1 MHPQFF
7 KTARIASLFILVA
20 TALSCATTGREVLPD
35 GRAVYKKAGSADIA
49 RSEVIEGTVT
59 DAATRKGI
67 RGATVEIKNANM
79 GMGYYRLETDSSGAF
94 RIVDFIKHVRYRIE
108 ISANGYVPY
117 ITTESISAGRYA
129 IELRREGILEGMVR
143 DSAGAPIAGVEVKL
157 SSEYG
162 GEHDERPMDR
172 PLIATSD
179 AGGKYSFS
187 RLAEGSYAVAFAKT
201 GYITETA
208 VIQRLK
214 SGERFAL
221 PMRLFRPA
229 SIAGSIAIQNVDSP
243 AVNMNITLKGRV
255 THATVSYHDGSY
267 RIDDIKPG
275 TYAVSLSHE
284 GFHALDAPPLAIQE
298 GAQINGFNFT
308 VRPKEPQLQVYAYRY
323 TFAPGMKVEFNLKT
337 IRLEKVNARIYRVP
351 LGLILSGRV
360 DPNKLDVRAVKLQAV
375 REWELPVQDFQPYEW
390 RYQAMDLSEPLP
402 AGAYC
407 VEVAGAGR
415 AVDRKFF
422 TVTSTGLVVKRSRE
436 SVFAYVTS
444 LVTNEPVPN
453 ASVVVFDNTPVK
465 QDIRARRTATKPP
478 ERIEDLPVK
487 IVHRGKTDAGGVF
500 HHPLKS
506 GMHLSV
512 LAVAPDNSYAF
523 ASTGSPYSFAQEESK
538 YFVYTDR
545 PVYRAGDTV
554 FYKIIG
560 KKRERRFAPLSSSA
574 LQYEIRNADFDET
587 IQSGTM
593 TLDQWGTY
601 GGSIKLDGEARLG
614 EHHIRVGKTAETLYG
629 SGRFYVEQYRKPE
642 FKIDISP
649 ARPYFINGDTAEFR
663 VDAKYFFGAPLKGAL
678 VKYRF
683 YESRLRD
690 TDTTYWWEEDY
701 GHSEAYNRIKLEG
714 DRYLDDNGVAA
725 LRLACGSF
733 PYDRE
738 ITLEATIVDRSN
750 VSITSRAS
758 VKVGRGDFYIK
769 INPAQ
774 SFFAD
779 DEKKIIDVKT
789 TAHDGAPVSA
799 PVEVKVFRYLWKPWQ
814 RVYVHDKVPVFERKF
829 QTDAKGAFRLELP
842 KKFDLYGEFDII
854 AAARDRREN
863 EITASRVV
871 WVYSSRGAR
880 VDSRFKN
887 LELSVDRPTL
897 DKPGEITCL
906 LKSRFPDAWVC
917 LTVEGRDVYEKKV
930 VRMTGNVMPVKMLIK
945 DEYAPNCY
953 ITATMQRSR
962 ALFTSSAGVTLP
974 DADTRIMISIT
985 PAKEKYLPG
994 EKATVRF
1001 EVDDENGKP
1010 LRADLSLGVVDEAIY
1025 SIRHDH
1031 TPKMLDFFYAKI
1043 SNWVLTNY
1051 SYPITVLAGA
1061 AKEGKVKVREKFEDT
1076 AFWRADIRTGDD
1088 GRAEVSFDLP
1098 DNLTTW
1104 RLTARGHDLAG
1115 RVGERRSEILVTQD
1129 LIARVGKPRFMVEG
1143 DTVGLVGIVNSNTTR
1158 GLPDVK
1164 TELKAD
1170 DAPVQPD
1177 ESVRMSLP
1185 AFGSARAYYTVKAP
1199 EGKDSMKLLFSA
1211 TADTEARDA
1220 LALSIPVHS
1229 RGVPYALYG
1238 VGDMAENRTVS
1249 VKPPPAADDFDFVPS
1264 EIVISLN
1271 PGPIARMAKAARY
1284 LAEYPFGC
1292 VEQNINRFLPA
1303 IALKSVLKKR
1313 GMEGLIAGLRV
1324 EETATAGLERVQRA
1338 QNDDG
1343 SWGWW
1348 SGDRGNEFL
1357 TGYALYALHTA
1368 KRLGYPVENG
1378 RVVNALQAVE
1388 RMLTDAANDRDAAAY
1403 LLYVYAL
1410 YGRWNDPAFRAI
1422 AADKKPTAYTLSFL
1436 VRALALGRNIRNLQ
1450 PSDRERLETALPRAL
1465 DALRNMQKRD
1475 ARGVYWEALPSHA
1488 WIWQGGSV
1496 ELTAHVLESLV
1507 VAGDRSPLPAQI
1519 LGSISRRGRDDRWNS
1534 TKETA
1539 TVILAACRQLEAL
1552 DGGSAESGTVAF
1564 SLDGKPIASISYD
1577 TGSMK
1582 DLAALSRRVAVPAT
1596 AAVEGYTIIADGSA
1610 GGEVSFDVTLRGN
1623 LYFKSSGFMSLFKS
1637 EERSMRS
1644 LENGIGLSR
1653 GFHAVTRVRDINNN
1667 EYLVP
1672 QAISSSAPIRVGDE
1686 IMVKVRFRAQ
1696 DDFEYLVLE
1705 DYLPSGF
1712 EVVMN
1717 NAYDEYQPYSHSE
1730 RRDNRMVFFFT
1741 RISKGEIYEIAYI
1754 MRAELP
1760 GRFLVKPARI
1770 ECMYEPSI
1778 QGWAVPA
1785 RFSVEKK

>member
-1 MHPQFF
+1 MHSRFF
-7 KTARIASLFILVA
+7 KTARLASFFILIA
-20 TALSCATTGREVLPD
+20 AAFSCATAGREVLPD
-35 GRAVYKKAGSADIA
+35 GRAVYKRAGSADLA

-79 GMGYYRLETDSSGAF
+79 GMGYYRLETDSGGRF
-94 RIVDFIKHVRYRIE
+94 RIDDFIKHVRYRIE
-108 ISANGYVPY
+108 VSADGYVPHV
-117 ITTESISAGRYA
+117 TTETISAGKYA
-129 IELRREGILEGMVR
+129 IELRREGILEGVVR
-143 DSAGAPIAGVEVKL
+143 DSAGVPIAGVEVKL
-157 SSEYG
+157 SSGFQG
-162 GEHDERPMDR
+162 GDDERPMDR
-172 PLIATSD
+172 PLIAASD
-179 AGGKYSFS
+179 AAGRYSFS
-187 RLAEGSYAVAFAKT
+187 RLAEGSYAVAFAKN
-201 GYITETA
+201 GYIAETA

-229 SIAGSIAIQNVDSP
+229 SLSGSIAIEGVDSP
-243 AVNMNITLKGRV
+243 AVNMNLTLKGRV
-255 THATVSYHDGSY
+255 THGTVSYHDGSY
-267 RIDDIKPG
+267 RVDDIKPG
-275 TYAVSLSHE
+275 AYAVSLSHE
-284 GFHALDAPPLAIQE
+284 GFYALNTPPISIQE
-298 GAQINGFNFT
+298 GAEIKGFNFT
-308 VRPKEPQLQVYAYRY
+308 VKPKEPQLQVYAYRY

-337 IRLEKVNARIYRVP
+337 IRLEKINARIYRVP
-351 LGLILSGRV
+351 MGLMLGGRV
-360 DPNKLDVRAVKLQAV
+360 DPNKIDVRAEKFETV

-444 LVTNEPVPN
+444 LVTNEPVAN
-453 ASVVVFDNTPVK
+453 AAIVVFDNTPVK
-465 QDIRARRTATKPP
+465 QEARARRTATKPP

-487 IVHRGKTDAGGVF
+487 IVYRGKTDQGGVF
-500 HHPLKS
+500 HHRLKS

-523 ASTGSPYSFAQEESK
+523 ASTGSPYSFAQEESRF
-538 YFVYTDR
+538 FVYTDR
-545 PVYRAGDTV
+545 PVYRSGDTV
-554 FYKIIG
+554 FYKIIA
-560 KKRERRFAPLSSSA
+560 KKRERRFAPLSSA
-574 LQYEIRNADFDET
+574 PLRYEIQNADFEET
-587 IQSGTM
+587 VQSGSV
-593 TLDQWGTY
+593 TLDEWGTY
-601 GGSIKLDGEARLG
+601 SGSIKLDGEAHLG
-614 EHHIRVGKTAETLYG
+614 EYRIRVGGTAETMHG

-642 FKIDISP
+642 FRIDITP

-663 VDAKYFFGAPLKGAL
+663 VDARYFFGAPLKGAL
-678 VKYRF
+678 VRYRF

-701 GHSEAYNRIKLEG
+701 GHDDAYNRIRLEG

-769 INPAQ
+769 INP
-774 SFFAD
+774 SRGFFAD
-779 DEKKIIDVKT
+779 DEKKAVEVKT
-789 TAHDGAPVSA
+789 IAHDGTPVSA
-799 PVEVKVFRYLWKPWQ
+799 PVEIKVLRYIWKPWQ
-814 RVYVHDKVPVFERKF
+814 RVYVHDKTPVFERKL
-829 QTDAKGAFRLELP
+829 QTDEKGAYRFELP
-842 KKFDLYGEFDII
+842 KKFDLYGEFDIL
-854 AAARDRREN
+854 ATASDRREN
-863 EITASRVV
+863 LITASRVV

-887 LELSVDRPTL
+887 LELSVDRPIL

-930 VRMTGNVMPVKMLIK
+930 VRMTGNVMPVKMIIK
-945 DEYAPNCY
+945 EEYAPNCF

-962 ALFTSSAGVTLP
+962 ALFTNSAGVTLP
-974 DADTRIMISIT
+974 DADTRIMISLT
-985 PAKEKYLPG
+985 PSKEKYLPG
-994 EKATVRF
+994 EKATVRLK
-1001 EVDDENGKP
+1001 VDDENGKP

-1076 AFWRADIRTGDD
+1076 AFWKADIRTGDD

-1104 RLTARGHDLAG
+1104 RLTARGHDMAG
-1115 RVGERRSEILVTQD
+1115 RVGERKSEILVTQD
-1129 LIARVGKPRFMVEG
+1129 LIARVGKPRFMIEG
-1143 DTVGLVGIVNSNTTR
+1143 DTVGLVGIVNSNTAR

-1164 TELKAD
+1164 TELRAD

-1177 ESVRMSLP
+1177 ESVRISLP

-1199 EGKDSMKLLFSA
+1199 DGRNSMKLLFTA
-1211 TADTEARDA
+1211 TADAAARDA
-1220 LALSIPVHS
+1220 LALTIPVHS

-1238 VGDMAENRTVS
+1238 AGDMAGNRTVT
-1249 VKPPPAADDFDFVPS
+1249 VQPPPQAEDFDFVPS

-1271 PGPIARMAKAARY
+1271 PGPVARMAKAAGY

-1292 VEQNINRFLPA
+1292 VEQSINRFLPA
-1303 IALKSVLKKR
+1303 LALRALLAKK
-1313 GMEGLIAGLRV
+1313 GMEGLVAGLKV
-1324 EETATAGLERVQRA
+1324 EETAAAGIERVQRA

-1357 TGYALYALHTA
+1357 TGYALFALHTA
-1368 KRLGYPVENG
+1368 GRLGYTIDRERVENG
-1378 RVVNALQAVE
+1378 LRAVE
-1388 RMLTDAANDRDAAAY
+1388 RMLSDSSGDHDTAAY
-1403 LLYVYAL
+1403 LLYIHSL
-1410 YGRWNDPAFRAI
+1410 YGRWNDPAFRRI
-1422 AADKKPTAYTLSFL
+1422 AAGKKPTAYTLSFL
-1436 VRALALGRNIRNLQ
+1436 VRALALSRNMRNLQ
-1450 PSDRERLETALPRAL
+1450 PSERERIDAVLPGSI
-1465 DALRNMQKRD
+1465 DGLRNMQKRD
-1475 ARGVYWEALPSHA
+1475 ARGVYWEAPPSHA
-1488 WIWQGGSV
+1488 WSWQGGSV

-1519 LGSISRRGRDDRWNS
+1519 LGSLSRRGRDDRWNS

-1539 TVILAACRQLEAL
+1539 TVILAACRHLEIAGF
-1552 DGGSAESGTVAF
+1552 GGVGSGTAAF
-1564 SLDGKPIASISYD
+1564 SLDGKPVTSISYD
-1577 TGSMK
+1577 TGAVK
-1582 DLAALSRRVAVPAT
+1582 DLAALTRHVAIT
-1596 AAVEGYTIIADGSA
+1596 ETSAAKAYTITAEGSA
-1610 GGEVSFDVTLRGN
+1610 EAEVSFDVTLRGN

-1637 EERSMRS
+1637 EERGIRS

-1653 GFHAVTRVRDINNN
+1653 SFHAITRVRDINNN
-1667 EYLVP
+1667 EYMVP
-1672 QAISSSAPIRVGDE
+1672 QSISSSAPVRVGDE

-1696 DDFEYLVLE
+1696 DSFEYLVLE

-1712 EVVMN
+1712 EVVLK

-1741 RISKGEIYEIAYI
+1741 SIRKEEIYEIAYI

-1760 GRFLVKPARI
+1760 GSFLVKPARM

-1785 RFSVEKK
+1785 RFAVEKK

>member
-1 MHPQFF
+1 MRSRFF
-7 KTARIASLFILVA
+7 KAAHTVPFFILIAAV
-20 TALSCATTGREVLPD
+20 LSCATAGREVLPD
-35 GRAVYKKAGSADIA
+35 GRTVYKKASTADLA
-49 RSEVIEGTVT
+49 RPEVIEGTVI
-59 DAATRKGI
+59 DAATRKVI

-79 GMGYYRLETDSSGAF
+79 GMGYYRLETDSGGAF
-94 RIVDFIKHVRYRIE
+94 LIDDFIKHVRYRIE
-108 ISANGYVPY
+108 VSADGYVPY
-117 ITTESISAGRYA
+117 ITTDSISAGKYA
-129 IELRREGILEGMVR
+129 IELRREGIFEGVVR
-143 DSAGAPIAGVEVKL
+143 DSADVPVSGVEVKL
-157 SSEYG
+157 SSEIE
-162 GEHDERPMDR
+162 GEGDERPMDR
-172 PLIATSD
+172 PLVATSD
-179 AGGKYSFS
+179 AAGRYSFS
-187 RLAEGSYAVAFAKT
+187 RLAEGSYVVAFAKA
-201 GYITETA
+201 GYIAETA

-229 SIAGSIAIQNVDSP
+229 SLSGSIAIQGVDSP

-255 THATVSYHDGSY
+255 PHAAVSYHDGSY

-275 TYAVSLSHE
+275 AYAVSLSHE
-284 GFHALDAPPLAIQE
+284 GFYALTTPPITIRE
-298 GAQINGFNFT
+298 GAEIKGFDFT
-308 VRPKEPQLQVYAYRY
+308 VKPKEPQLQVYAYRY
-323 TFAPGMKVEFNLKT
+323 TFAPGMKVEFSLKT

-351 LGLILSGRV
+351 MGLVLSGRV
-360 DPNKLDVRAVKLQAV
+360 DPNKLDVREAKLETV
-375 REWELPVQDFQPYEW
+375 REWELPVRDFQPYEW
-390 RYQAMDLSEPLP
+390 RYQSLDLSEPLP

-422 TVTSTGLVVKRSRE
+422 TVTSTGLVVKRSRD

-444 LVTNEPVPN
+444 LVNDEPVAN
-453 ASVVVFDNTPVK
+453 AAVVVFDNTPVK
-465 QDIRARRTATKPP
+465 QEARARRSATKPP
-478 ERIEDLPVK
+478 ERLEDLPIK
-487 IVHRGKTDAGGVF
+487 IVDRGKTDASGIF
-500 HHPLKS
+500 HHRLKS

-560 KKRERRFAPLSSSA
+560 KKRERRFAPLSSMA
-574 LQYEIRNADFDET
+574 LRYEIRNADLDET
-587 IQSGTM
+587 VQSGTM
-593 TLDQWGTY
+593 TLDQWGTCS
-601 GGSIKLDGEARLG
+601 GSIKLESEAHLG
-614 EHHIRVGKTAETLYG
+614 EYSIRVGRTAETLFG

-779 DEKKIIDVKT
+779 DEKKIVEVKT
-789 TAHDGAPVSA
+789 IAHDGAAVSA
-799 PVEVKVFRYLWKPWQ
+799 PVEIRVFRYIWKPWQ
-814 RVYVHDKVPVFERKF
+814 RVYVHDRVPVFERKF
-829 QTDAKGAFRLELP
+829 QTDAKGVYRLELP
-842 KKFDLYGEFDII
+842 KKFDLYGEFDIL

-887 LELSVDRPTL
+887 LELSVDRPEL
-897 DKPGEITCL
+897 DRPDEVTCL

-930 VRMTGNVMPVKMLIK
+930 VRMTGNVMPVKMNIK
-945 DEYAPNCY
+945 EEYAPNCY

-974 DADTRIMISIT
+974 DADTRIMISIA

-1001 EVDDENGKP
+1001 TVGDENGKP

-1025 SIRHDH
+1025 SIRPDH

-1076 AFWRADIRTGDD
+1076 AFWKADIRTGDD

-1104 RLTARGHDLAG
+1104 RLTARGHDLSG

-1129 LIARVGKPRFMVEG
+1129 LIARLGKPRFMVEG
-1143 DTVGLVGIVNSNTTR
+1143 DTVGLIGIVNSNTTR
-1158 GLPDVK
+1158 GLPDIR

-1170 DAPVQPD
+1170 GAVVQPD

-1199 EGKDSMKLLFSA
+1199 EGRDGIKLLFTA
-1211 TADTEARDA
+1211 TADAAARDA
-1220 LALSIPVHS
+1220 LALGIPVHS

-1238 VGDMAENRTVS
+1238 SGDMAGNRTVT
-1249 VKPPPAADDFDFVPS
+1249 VEPPPGADDFDFVPT

-1271 PGPIARMAKAARY
+1271 PGPVVRMAKAARY

-1292 VEQNINRFLPA
+1292 VEQDINRFLPA
-1303 IALKSVLKKR
+1303 LALKALLAKK
-1313 GMEGLIAGLRV
+1313 GMEGLVAGLKV
-1324 EETATAGLERVQRA
+1324 EETAAIGLERLQRA

-1368 KRLGYPVENG
+1368 KSLGYTVNRERVGNG
-1378 RVVNALQAVE
+1378 LAAVE
-1388 RMLTDAANDRDAAAY
+1388 RMLADARGDHDAAAY
-1403 LLYVYAL
+1403 LLYIHAL
-1410 YGRWNDPAFRAI
+1410 HGRWSDPAFRAI
-1422 AADKKPTAYTLSFL
+1422 AADKKPTAYTLAFL
-1436 VRALALGRNIRNLQ
+1436 VRALALGRNIRALQ
-1450 PSDRERLETALPRAL
+1450 PSDRERIESALSRSI

-1475 ARGVYWEALPSHA
+1475 ARGVYWEAPPSHA
-1488 WIWQGGSV
+1488 WSWQGGSV

-1507 VAGDRSPLPAQI
+1507 EAGDRSPLPAQI
-1519 LGSISRRGRDDRWNS
+1519 LASLSRRGRDDRWNS

-1539 TVILAACRQLEAL
+1539 AVIMAACRHLGFA
-1552 DGGSAESGTVAF
+1552 GFGANESGTAVF
-1564 SLDGKPIASISYD
+1564 SLDGKPVASISYNTD
-1577 TGSMK
+1577 SIGELS
-1582 DLAALSRRVAVPAT
+1582 ALTRRVALAKTT
-1596 AAVEGYTIIADGSA
+1596 AAKAYAITAEGSA
-1610 GGEVSFDVTLRGN
+1610 GAEISFDVTLRGN

-1637 EERSMRS
+1637 EERGIRS
-1644 LENGIGLSR
+1644 LENGIALSR
-1653 GFHAVTRVRDINNN
+1653 SFHAVTRVRDINNN
-1667 EYLVP
+1667 EYMVP
-1672 QAISSSAPIRVGDE
+1672 QAISASAPIRVGDE

-1712 EVVMN
+1712 EVILK
-1717 NAYDEYQPYSHSE
+1717 NAYDEYEPYSHSE
-1730 RRDNRMVFFFT
+1730 RRDDRMVFFFT
-1741 RISKGEIYEIAYI
+1741 GIRKGEICEIAYI

-1760 GRFLVKPARI
+1760 GRFMVKPARM